1 MKRFLISLM
10 APYEPMAGSLWRLMV
25 LKPSKLGITKGT
37 FSGLLTF
44 VCKRNPSVMKRW
56 CLVLVKTLENMTI
69 LFQAVLF
76 HPCVPKLET
85 QPISRKIQRLD
96 SQEIED
102 TNQKHRNAAMDEI
115 SEIQVNG
122 NDENLMVS

>member
-1 MKRFLISLM
+1 
-10 APYEPMAGSLWRLMV
+10 
-25 LKPSKLGITKGT
+25 
-37 FSGLLTF
+37 
-44 VCKRNPSVMKRW
+44 
-56 CLVLVKTLENMTI
+56 MTI

-115 SEIQVNG
+115 SEIQVDG